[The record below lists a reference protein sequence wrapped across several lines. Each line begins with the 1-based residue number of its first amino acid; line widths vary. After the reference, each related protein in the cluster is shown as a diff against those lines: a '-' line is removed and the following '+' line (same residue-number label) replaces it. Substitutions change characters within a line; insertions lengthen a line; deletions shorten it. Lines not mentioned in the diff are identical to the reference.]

1 MENRLMRMVS
11 PYHLAFIRK
20 LCCEKLCPEPAPYSS
35 TATLDTSN
43 VWYRIPF
50 QQHTHSLYLR
60 CIWYLLSVS
69 CASHS
74 PPLTNDFMPVFGLC
88 VSLAFFSFTLSLS
101 ICSFFRSLFFFL
113 SVSLSLSV
121 YISIT
126 AITLAYS
133 LCTFRTSFFNFSLT
147 FVANVFSTYLRSLN
161 SRLIA
166 VIALNTNRHEAEWNV
181 QTHVYS

>member
-1 MENRLMRMVS
+1 MRMVS

-113 SVSLSLSV
+113 SVSLSLSL
-121 YISIT
+121 ST
-126 AITLAYS
+126 S
-133 LCTFRTSFFNFSLT
+133 LSLPSPSHIHCALFVLLFSTFRLLSLQMCFLPI
-147 FVANVFSTYLRSLN
+147 FV
-161 SRLIA
+161 
-166 VIALNTNRHEAEWNV
+166 H
-181 QTHVYS
+181 